1 MSEFI
6 EYVAG
11 SDKNE
16 AKMRFEAGLGKQ
28 THEEA
33 EADAQRREFGDMCEP
48 KCQFRVYLVR
58 TTLEK
63 LD

>member
-1 MSEFI
+1 VNEFL

-11 SDKNE
+11 SDENE

-28 THEEA
+28 TREEA
-33 EADAQRREFGDMCEP
+33 EADAQRRARGDMCEP
-48 KCQFRVYLVR
+48 KCQFQVYQVR